1 MCVVFV
7 GMGTMDDFIDED
19 LSIVD
24 DALLEDCPS
33 EDEFVFAPEYMSDD
47 YVRVTQLYYDGVGL
61 QYKDYVRC
69 ERNVEFDICS
79 IWCSKPISVLRSYCD
94 AIKIHI
100 FWPLLFQLQ
109 QNSILSRLHPCVETF
124 LQGSEISL
132 KKLQLLELME
142 DIVDLA
148 KKVAN
153 DSFLIEG
160 LLRIGYK
167 IENKILAMEEALN
180 WIKYTGDV
188 TILPKLGSVDKCWP
202 MLSIFFTEYKY
213 HITRVVTENCNLL
226 EEFKGQS
233 CVDCTEQGE
242 LMRMKGNEE
251 FSQQR
256 FDVAII
262 YYTRAIE
269 YRPECYVLYGNRALC
284 FLRTGQLRNALGDGK
299 RAIILKNTW
308 SKGHYRYCD
317 ALSMLG
323 EYDWALQANIKAQKL
338 CKNDPEGMKDL
349 IQQHAKLQKQI
360 EDLQGRTS
368 YKNPIKAFYESRN
381 STNRNLSAP
390 AFSASL
396 NFVEKEKTSKKTN
409 HEMANSHH
417 NQMMV
422 DDILEDECDCYP
434 EFIPPSSQPPKHKG
448 KQKSRN
454 SESEKFSSSSQ
465 LTLPVDLKSLL
476 EKQFSKSSRA
486 AHQDFAN
493 IMKMLRSLIQ
503 DGYTALLEQ
512 RCRSAAQAFTEL
524 LNGLDPQ
531 KIKQLNLAMINYVLV
546 VYGLAI
552 SLLGIGQPEELSEA
566 ENQFKRIIEHYPNEG
581 LDCLAYCGIGKVYL
595 KKNRFLEA
603 LNHFEKAKT
612 LICRLPGVLTW
623 PTSNVIIE
631 ESHPE
636 KIKMLLEKFVE
647 ECRFPPVPDA
657 VCCYQKCH
665 GYSKIQIYITDPDFK
680 GFIRISCCQ
689 YCKIEFHMN
698 CWKKLKTTT
707 FNDKIDK
714 DFLQGIC
721 LTPDCEGTISKIIIF
736 NSGGQVKCEFEHKVI
751 KEKVPPRPILKQKC
765 SSLEK
770 LRLKEDKKLK
780 RKIQKQEAK
789 KLAQERLEEDLR
801 ESNPPKN
808 EDQKE
813 TIDTVQNCQ
822 FLDDRILQ
830 CIKQYADKIKSGI
843 LNTSKLLKELLSWKV
858 LSTEDYTTCFSS
870 RNFLNEAV
878 DYVIRHLIQEKNR
891 VKTRIF
897 LHVLSE
903 LKEVEPKLATW
914 LQKLNSFGLDATGP
928 FLSRY
933 GASLKELDFSI
944 MTFLWNEKY
953 GHKLGSIEG
962 KKLDFFCEPTSLKE
976 ARCLIWLLEE
986 HRDKFPALHSALD
999 EFFDIMDSRCT
1010 VLRKQDSGEAP
1021 FGFTKVKNKGKKKK
1035 PKDSKPMLVGSGTPS
1050 VTPNNDSNTS
1060 GEDHKRNSDAAGPFA
1075 VPDHLR
1081 QDVEE
1086 FEALY
1091 DQHSSEY
1098 VVRNKK
1104 LWDINPKQKCSTL
1117 YDYFSQLLEEHGPLD
1132 MSNKMFSE
1140 EYEFFPEETR
1150 QILAKAGGLKSFLLG
1165 CPRFVVIDNCIA
1177 LKKVALRLKKKRKK
1191 KNIKTKVEEIS
1202 KPGDYLRVKLP
1213 LNPAAR
1219 EFKPDVK
1226 SQPVPDVSSV
1236 PASEDVKPQLE
1247 SDSSSSPVSEESK
1260 PIEVS
1265 SDSPTPASEDANHT
1279 LVSSHSPKPVP
1290 EEVKPT
1296 YWTQS
1301 HLVTG
1306 YCTYVPFQRFD
1317 IAQTPTT
1324 YINVLPPLPQYTSI
1338 YTPLASISSEYP
1350 LQRSIPVVPS
1360 FVASDRADKN
1370 AAAYFDSHNLNVEN
1384 VPGSQIASETQVL
1397 EESVGMS
1404 EKSQSSP
1411 DEADSALSKFDGDEG
1426 HSEKSK
1432 CKVPPESTSVV
1443 TNVPSTQVVATQVSC
1458 NRPADQEVNTDP
1470 YAPYEAQQ
1478 GDISQIEKEYH
1489 TLQEELKEAYENYEQ
1504 IQLRSSE
1511 ETRDLEEKLRRNIE
1525 ENKISKT
1532 ELDWFLQDLDKEIKK
1547 WQREKKEIQERLKA
1561 LKKKIK
1567 KILNAN
1573 EMSTQKNDVMDKNQ
1587 ELYLDQSLESSNAF
1601 TSERTQMEECLQKG
1615 KERCEESRHRAV
1627 AAEVS
1632 VLENWKEHEVYKLQ
1646 SMASQAE
1653 AYLENL
1659 KLTSSDST
1667 AYLDIESDIHSWE
1680 SFLSNVTEEIKKA
1693 EAEFEE
1699 QIKAIKNGSQLSELS
1714 KVQISELSFP
1724 AYSTIHLKLY
1734 SECADYED
1742 PELLTPASGNTEVIE
1757 DLGLFAASGCAEES
1771 PLALSEGSPS
1781 CQPEVAL
1788 QSEPKS
1794 AGQATLAERSPEADQ
1809 DQPAPPEPAER
1820 SRSPEG
1826 DKKPPAPPPGPVEQS
1841 TEGDKK
1847 PPAPPGPVEQSTEG
1861 DKKPPAPPGPVEQST
1876 EGVKK
1881 PPAPPEPAERSI
1893 EVDKKPPA
1901 PPEPAEQSTEGDKK
1915 PPAPPPGP
1923 AERSPKRDKKP
1934 PAPPGPVEQSA
1945 KVSKKPPAPAGH
1957 AERSMEVNRK
1967 LAAPGRAERSPKVDK
1982 KLPAPSAPAAQS
1994 SEADQKLPAPLG
2006 PAVHSG
2012 PFLKGPFS
2020 IVMANLSLL
2029 FPWYSSIELVG
2040 FIKQVRSKNKSLFAD
2055 LRADEI
2061 IQKVRE
2067 HILDEQKKKKPNP
2080 RKDPRT
2086 CEAGSAAAVTRTCQG
2101 PPASKGKGQKA
2112 GDSPAP
2118 DENPCALCHD
2128 EFKSR
2133 ALRTLKCGHKVHK
2146 GCFKQ
2151 WHKGQSACPTC
2162 GSGDLMKED

>member
-1 MCVVFV
+1 
-7 GMGTMDDFIDED
+7 MDDFAEED
-19 LSIVD
+19 FAVTD
-24 DALLEDCPS
+24 YALLEDCPYV
-33 EDEFVFAPEYMSDD
+33 DDCVFAPEFMTDD
-47 YVRVTQLYYDGVGL
+47 YVRVTQLYYNGVGM
-61 QYKDYVRC
+61 QYKDYVQS
-69 ERNVEFDICS
+69 ERNSEFDICS
-79 IWCSKPISVLRSYCD
+79 IWCNKPISLLQDYCD
-94 AIKIHI
+94 AIKINI
-100 FWPLLFQLQ
+100 FWPLLFQH
-109 QNSILSRLHPCVETF
+109 QNSSVISRLHPCLEANNSRA
-124 LQGSEISL
+124 SEISL
-132 KKLQLLELME
+132 KKLQHLELME

-148 KKVAN
+148 KKVAGLKYLCKIN
-153 DSFLIEG
+153 
-160 LLRIGYK
+160 LLRINTQIPFFIPLLK
-167 IENKILAMEEALN
+167 QKILAMEEALN
-180 WIKYTGDV
+180 WIKYAGDV
-188 TILPKLGSVDKCWP
+188 TILTKLASVDSCWP
-202 MLSIFFTEYKY
+202 MLSIFFTECDFMVEVEK
-213 HITRVVTENCNLL
+213 HLPENHL
-226 EEFKGQS
+226 
-233 CVDCTEQGE
+233 
-242 LMRMKGNEE
+242 
-251 FSQQR
+251 
-256 FDVAII
+256 
-262 YYTRAIE
+262 
-269 YRPECYVLYGNRALC
+269 LYGNRALC
-284 FLRTGQLRNALGDGK
+284 FLRTGQFRNALGDGK
-299 RAIILKNTW
+299 RATILKSTW

-338 CKNDPEGMKDL
+338 CKNDPEGIKDL
-349 IQQHAKLQKQI
+349 IQQHVKLQKQI
-360 EDLQGRTS
+360 EDLQGRTP
-368 YKNPIKAFYESRN
+368 YKNPIKAFYESRA
-381 STNRNLSAP
+381 STPRSLSGP
-390 AFSASL
+390 RFSTSL
-396 NFVEKEKTSKKTN
+396 NFVEKERDFRKTN
-409 HEMANSHH
+409 HAMANGG
-417 NQMMV
+417 NQNLKVVDEALKV
-422 DDILEDECDCYP
+422 DDCDCHP
-434 EFIPPSSQPPKHKG
+434 EFPPPSSQPPKHKG

-454 SESEKFSSSSQ
+454 NESEKFSSNSQ
-465 LTLPVDLKSLL
+465 LTLPVDWKNIL

-612 LICRLPGVLTW
+612 LIYRLPGVLTW
-623 PTSNVIIE
+623 PTSNVVIE
-631 ESHPE
+631 ESQPE

-657 VCCYQKCH
+657 TCCYQKCH

-721 LTPDCEGTISKIIIF
+721 LTPDCEGIISKIIIF
-736 NSGGQVKCEFEHKVI
+736 SSGGQVKCEFEHKVI

-780 RKIQKQEAK
+780 RKIQKKEAK
-789 KLAQERLEEDLR
+789 KLAQERMEEDLR

-808 EDQKE
+808 EEQKE
-813 TIDTVQNCQ
+813 TVDSVQSCQ

-914 LQKLNSFGLDATGP
+914 IQKLNSFGLDATGP
-928 FLSRY
+928 FFSRY

-962 KKLDFFCEPTSLKE
+962 KKLDYFYEPASLKE

-1021 FGFTKVKNKGKKKK
+1021 FSSTKVKNKGKKKK
-1035 PKDSKPMLVGSGTPS
+1035 PKDSKVCS
-1050 VTPNNDSNTS
+1050 VTWEGKGTGMRDR
-1060 GEDHKRNSDAAGPFA
+1060 RNSDSAGPFA

-1091 DQHSSEY
+1091 DQHSNEY

-1150 QILAKAGGLKSFLLG
+1150 QILEKAGGLKSFLLG

-1202 KPGDYLRVKLP
+1202 KTGEYLRVKLP

-1226 SQPVPDVSSV
+1226 SKPVSDSSSAS
-1236 PASEDVKPQLE
+1236 ASEDVKPKPVPADPPKPACEDTKPKLVAD
-1247 SDSSSSPVSEESK
+1247 DSSTPVFEDGKSEEGAANSPKPVSEDANHK
-1260 PIEVS
+1260 HLS
-1265 SDSPTPASEDANHT
+1265 SDSPTIITED
-1279 LVSSHSPKPVP
+1279 
-1290 EEVKPT
+1290 VKLT

-1306 YCTYVPFQRFD
+1306 FCTYVPFQRFD
-1317 IAQTPTT
+1317 ITQATPT
-1324 YINVLPPLPQYTSI
+1324 YINMLPSLPQYASL
-1338 YTPLASISSEYP
+1338 YAPLANISSEYQ
-1350 LQRSIPVVPS
+1350 LQRSVPVAPS
-1360 FVASDRADKN
+1360 FVADDRADKN
-1370 AAAYFDSHNLNVEN
+1370 AAAYIEGHHLSAEN
-1384 VPGSQIASETQVL
+1384 ATGNQIASGTQILEDSLGTSIKSPCSTGDADTVL
-1397 EESVGMS
+1397 SESNRN
-1404 EKSQSSP
+1404 
-1411 DEADSALSKFDGDEG
+1411 DG
-1426 HSEKSK
+1426 HSGNSDNK
-1432 CKVPPESTSVV
+1432 CEVNPESTNAV
-1443 TNVPSTQVVATQVSC
+1443 TNIPRTQMVAVQVSW
-1458 NRPADQEVNTDP
+1458 NVTYQEVNTEPYDP
-1470 YAPYEAQQ
+1470 FEAQH
-1478 GDISQIEKEYH
+1478 GEITQIEKEYQL
-1489 TLQEELKEAYENYEQ
+1489 LQEQLKEACENYEQ
-1504 IQLRSSE
+1504 IKLKSSE
-1511 ETRDLEEKLRRNIE
+1511 ETRDLEEKLKRNLE

-1532 ELDWFLQDLDKEIKK
+1532 ELDWFLQDLEREIKK
-1547 WQREKKEIQERLKA
+1547 WQQEKKEIQERLKA
-1561 LKKKIK
+1561 LKKKMK
-1567 KILNAN
+1567 KVAN
-1573 EMSTQKNDVMDKNQ
+1573 GIEMYTRKNDGQDKEH
-1587 ELYLDQSLESSNAF
+1587 ELHLDQSLEISDTF
-1601 TSERTQMEECLQKG
+1601 TNEKMKIEERIKKG
-1615 KERCEESRHRAV
+1615 KEHYEESHQRAV
-1627 AAEVS
+1627 DAEIS
-1632 VLENWKEHEVYKLQ
+1632 VLENRKESEMYKLQ
-1646 SMASQAE
+1646 IMEAQAE
-1653 AYLENL
+1653 AYLKNL
-1659 KLTSSDST
+1659 GLMSDSA
-1667 AYLDIESDIHSWE
+1667 AYPDIESDIHSWE
-1680 SFLSNVTEEIKKA
+1680 LFLSDVTEEIEKA
-1693 EAEFEE
+1693 KSQFEE
-1699 QIKAIKNGSQLSELS
+1699 QIKAIKSGSRLCELS

-1724 AYSTIHLKLY
+1724 ACNTIRPKLL
-1734 SECADYED
+1734 
-1742 PELLTPASGNTEVIE
+1742 PESSDHDDQGPVASPSDMAGDQTAVHEGP
-1757 DLGLFAASGCAEES
+1757 GLFSAGDCPMEAPAPS
-1771 PLALSEGSPS
+1771 PGSPS
-1781 CQPEVAL
+1781 RQPEL
-1788 QSEPKS
+1788 TQPSEPKR
-1794 AGQATLAERSPEADQ
+1794 AGQAAASKQSPAADQ
-1809 DQPAPPEPAER
+1809 QLPA
-1820 SRSPEG
+1820 
-1826 DKKPPAPPPGPVEQS
+1826 
-1841 TEGDKK
+1841 
-1847 PPAPPGPVEQSTEG
+1847 
-1861 DKKPPAPPGPVEQST
+1861 
-1876 EGVKK
+1876 
-1881 PPAPPEPAERSI
+1881 
-1893 EVDKKPPA
+1893 
-1901 PPEPAEQSTEGDKK
+1901 
-1915 PPAPPPGP
+1915 
-1923 AERSPKRDKKP
+1923 
-1934 PAPPGPVEQSA
+1934 
-1945 KVSKKPPAPAGH
+1945 
-1957 AERSMEVNRK
+1957 
-1967 LAAPGRAERSPKVDK
+1967 LPGRAARTSQSPKK
-1982 KLPAPSAPAAQS
+1982 
-1994 SEADQKLPAPLG
+1994 
-2006 PAVHSG
+2006 
-2012 PFLKGPFS
+2012 PFNS
-2020 IVMANLSLL
+2020 IIEHLSVV
-2029 FPWYSSIELVG
+2029 FPCYNSTELAG
-2040 FIKQVRSKNKSLFAD
+2040 FIKKVRNKNKNSLSG
-2055 LRADEI
+2055 LSIDEI
-2061 IQKVRE
+2061 VQRVTE

-2080 RKDPRT
+2080 GKDKRT
-2086 CEAGSAAAVTRTCQG
+2086 SEPSAAASVTRSSQG
-2101 PPASKGKGQKA
+2101 PPSGIPGPSPKTKGQKTE
-2112 GDSPAP
+2112 GVPASGASSC
-2118 DENPCALCHD
+2118 ELCH
-2128 EFKSR
+2128 EVFKSKNVR
-2133 ALRTLKCGHKVHK
+2133 VLKCGHKYHK

-2151 WHKGQSACPTC
+2151 WLKGQSTCPACRDRDHL
-2162 GSGDLMKED
+2162 SEE

>member
-1 MCVVFV
+1 
-7 GMGTMDDFIDED
+7 MDNFTEGDFTVADY
-19 LSIVD
+19 
-24 DALLEDCPS
+24 ALLEDSPY
-33 EDEFVFAPEYMSDD
+33 EDDCVFAPEYTTDD
-47 YVRVTQLYYDGVGL
+47 YVRVTQLYCDGVGMK
-61 QYKDYVRC
+61 YKDYAQS
-69 ERNVEFDICS
+69 EKHLEFDICN
-79 IWCSKPISVLRSYCD
+79 IWCSKPLSVLQDYCD
-94 AIKIHI
+94 AIKIYI
-100 FWPLLFQLQ
+100 FWPLLFQHQ
-109 QNSILSRLHPCVETF
+109 HSSVISRLHPCVETTSRA
-124 LQGSEISL
+124 SEISL
-132 KKLQLLELME
+132 KKLQYLELME

-180 WIKYTGDV
+180 WVKYTGDT
-188 TILPKLGSVDKCWP
+188 TILPKLGLIDNCWS

-213 HITRVVTENCNLL
+213 HITKVVTENCNLL
-226 EEFKGQS
+226 EEFKTQN
-233 CVDCTEQGE
+233 CAECMEQGE
-242 LMRMKGNEE
+242 LMKMKGNEE
-251 FSQQR
+251 FSKER
-256 FDVAII
+256 FDIAII

-269 YRPECYVLYGNRALC
+269 YRPENHLLYGNRALC
-284 FLRTGQLRNALGDGK
+284 FLRTGQFRNALGDGK
-299 RAIILKNTW
+299 RAIILKSTW
-308 SKGHYRYCD
+308 PKGHYRYCA

-338 CKNDPEGMKDL
+338 CKNDPEGIKDL
-349 IQQHAKLQKQI
+349 IQQHVKLQKQI
-360 EDLQGRTS
+360 EDLQGRTPN
-368 YKNPIKAFYESRN
+368 KNPIKAFYESRAYIP
-381 STNRNLSAP
+381 RNLSAP
-390 AFSASL
+390 AFSTSL
-396 NFVEKEKTSKKTN
+396 NFVETERDLKKTN
-409 HEMANSHH
+409 YKMANGG
-417 NQMMV
+417 NQNLKVVDEALKV
-422 DDILEDECDCYP
+422 DDCDCHP
-434 EFIPPSSQPPKHKG
+434 EFLPPPSQPPKHKG

-454 SESEKFSSSSQ
+454 NESEKFSSSSQ
-465 LTLPVDLKSLL
+465 LTLPVDLKNIL

-631 ESHPE
+631 ESQPE

-657 VCCYQKCH
+657 ICCYQKCR

-721 LTPDCEGTISKIIIF
+721 LTPDCEGIISKIIIF
-736 NSGGQVKCEFEHKVI
+736 SSGGQVKCEFEHKVI

-789 KLAQERLEEDLR
+789 KLAQERMEEDLR

-808 EDQKE
+808 EEQKE
-813 TIDTVQNCQ
+813 TVDSGQNCQ
-822 FLDDRILQ
+822 FIDDRILQ

-843 LNTSKLLKELLSWKV
+843 LNPSKLLKELLSWKV

-891 VKTRIF
+891 VKTRVF

-914 LQKLNSFGLDATGP
+914 IQKLNSFGLDATGP
-928 FLSRY
+928 FFSRY

-944 MTFLWNEKY
+944 MTFLWSEKY
-953 GHKLGSIEG
+953 GHKLASIEG
-962 KKLDFFCEPTSLKE
+962 KQLDYFCEPTSLKE

-1021 FGFTKVKNKGKKKK
+1021 FSSTKVKNKGKKKK
-1035 PKDSKPMLVGSGTPS
+1035 PKDTKPMLVGSGTTT
-1050 VTPNNDSNTS
+1050 VTPNNETISS
-1060 GEDHKRNSDAAGPFA
+1060 GEDYKRRNSDSAGPFA
-1075 VPDHLR
+1075 VPNHLR

-1091 DQHSSEY
+1091 DQHSNEY

-1104 LWDINPKQKCSTL
+1104 IWDINPKQKCSTL

-1150 QILAKAGGLKSFLLG
+1150 QILEKAGGLKSFLLG

-1202 KPGDYLRVKLP
+1202 KTGEYLRVKLP
-1213 LNPAAR
+1213 LNPTAR

-1226 SQPVPDVSSV
+1226 SKPVSDLSSAPV
-1236 PASEDVKPQLE
+1236 SEDVKPKPV
-1247 SDSSSSPVSEESK
+1247 SADSPKPTCEDITPKSVPDSYSSPVSENEK
-1260 PIEVS
+1260 PQGVS
-1265 SDSPTPASEDANHT
+1265 SDSPISVPEDVNHKQ
-1279 LVSSHSPKPVP
+1279 VSSHSLKPVS
-1290 EEVKPT
+1290 EDGKPT
-1296 YWTQS
+1296 CWTQS

-1306 YCTYVPFQRFD
+1306 YCTYLPFQGFD
-1317 IAQTPTT
+1317 ITQTPPT
-1324 YINVLPPLPQYTSI
+1324 YINMLPSLPQYTSI
-1338 YTPLASISSEYP
+1338 YTPLANISSEYQ

-1360 FVASDRADKN
+1360 LVASDKADKN
-1370 AAAYFDSHNLNVEN
+1370 TAAYFEDHNLNAKN
-1384 VPGSQIASETQVL
+1384 VAGNQIVSETQIL
-1397 EESVGMS
+1397 EDSLGIHV
-1404 EKSQSSP
+1404 KSQSSLGDAGTAP
-1411 DEADSALSKFDGDEG
+1411 SESHRNDGHGGNPKNKCEVSPERSSAL
-1426 HSEKSK
+1426 
-1432 CKVPPESTSVV
+1432 
-1443 TNVPSTQVVATQVSC
+1443 TNIPHTQMVAVQVSW
-1458 NRPADQEVNTDP
+1458 NITNQEVNTEPYDP
-1470 YAPYEAQQ
+1470 FEIQ
-1478 GDISQIEKEYH
+1478 QIEKEYQV
-1489 TLQEELKEAYENYEQ
+1489 LQEQLKEACENYEQ
-1504 IQLRSSE
+1504 IKLNSSE
-1511 ETRDLEEKLRRNIE
+1511 ETRDLEEKLKRNLE

-1532 ELDWFLQDLDKEIKK
+1532 ELDWFLQDLEREIKK
-1547 WQREKKEIQERLKA
+1547 WQQEKKEIQERLKA

-1567 KILNAN
+1567 KVLNTS
-1573 EMSTQKNDVMDKNQ
+1573 EMSTPKNDGMDNKP
-1587 ELYLDQSLESSNAF
+1587 ELHLDQSLEISNTF
-1601 TSERTQMEECLQKG
+1601 TNEKMKIELCIKKG
-1615 KERCEESRHRAV
+1615 KEHYEESHQRAV

-1632 VLENWKEHEVYKLQ
+1632 VLENWKESEVFKLQ
-1646 SMASQAE
+1646 VMASQAE
-1653 AYLENL
+1653 AYLKNL

-1667 AYLDIESDIHSWE
+1667 EYPNMESDICSWE
-1680 SFLSNVTEEIKKA
+1680 SFLSNVTKEIERAKS
-1693 EAEFEE
+1693 EFED
-1699 QIKAIKNGSQLSELS
+1699 QIKAIKNGSRLSELS
-1714 KVQISELSFP
+1714 KVQISELPFP
-1724 AYSTIHLKLY
+1724 ACNNIHPEFPPESSGHDDQGPGTFVNSATGAVKDLDLFSTGD
-1734 SECADYED
+1734 C
-1742 PELLTPASGNTEVIE
+1742 PEESTALSPRLPSGQTEVTQPSE
-1757 DLGLFAASGCAEES
+1757 HTGASQTT
-1771 PLALSEGSPS
+1771 PSE
-1781 CQPEVAL
+1781 Q
-1788 QSEPKS
+1788 
-1794 AGQATLAERSPEADQ
+1794 SPEAHQ
-1809 DQPAPPEPAER
+1809 KVPVPPERA
-1820 SRSPEG
+1820 SSQSP
-1826 DKKPPAPPPGPVEQS
+1826 KKPFN
-1841 TEGDKK
+1841 
-1847 PPAPPGPVEQSTEG
+1847 
-1861 DKKPPAPPGPVEQST
+1861 
-1876 EGVKK
+1876 
-1881 PPAPPEPAERSI
+1881 SI
-1893 EVDKKPPA
+1893 IE
-1901 PPEPAEQSTEGDKK
+1901 
-1915 PPAPPPGP
+1915 
-1923 AERSPKRDKKP
+1923 
-1934 PAPPGPVEQSA
+1934 
-1945 KVSKKPPAPAGH
+1945 H
-1957 AERSMEVNRK
+1957 
-1967 LAAPGRAERSPKVDK
+1967 
-1982 KLPAPSAPAAQS
+1982 
-1994 SEADQKLPAPLG
+1994 
-2006 PAVHSG
+2006 
-2012 PFLKGPFS
+2012 
-2020 IVMANLSLL
+2020 LSVV
-2029 FPWYSSIELVG
+2029 FPWYSSTELAG
-2040 FIKQVRSKNKSLFAD
+2040 FIKKVRNKNKNLLSGLGI
-2055 LRADEI
+2055 DEI
-2061 IQKVRE
+2061 VQRVTE
-2067 HILDEQKKKKPNP
+2067 HIVDEEKKKKPNP
-2080 RKDPRT
+2080 GKGKRT
-2086 CEAGSAAAVTRTCQG
+2086 SEASSAASVNQSSQG
-2101 PPASKGKGQKA
+2101 PPSIAGPSPKTKGQKTEDVPMSVVLDA
-2112 GDSPAP
+2112 DSC
-2118 DENPCALCHD
+2118 EICH
-2128 EFKSR
+2128 EVFKSKNVR
-2133 ALRTLKCGHKVHK
+2133 VLKCGHKFHK

-2151 WHKGQSACPTC
+2151 WLKGQSSCPACRD
-2162 GSGDLMKED
+2162 GDLSEE

>member
-1 MCVVFV
+1 MIFAVHMKSLRRRKWSSVSRLCNMEDV
-7 GMGTMDDFIDED
+7 IDED
-19 LSIVD
+19 VSAEE

-33 EDEFVFAPEYMSDD
+33 EDDFVFAPEYMSDD

-79 IWCSKPISVLRSYCD
+79 IWCSKPVSVLRSYCD

-109 QNSILSRLHPCVETF
+109 ENSIFSKLQPCVETF

-160 LLRIGYK
+160 ILRIGYK

-226 EEFKGQS
+226 EEFQGQS

-251 FSQQR
+251 FSKQR

-262 YYTRAIE
+262 YYSRAIE
-269 YRPECYVLYGNRALC
+269 YRPESYVLYGNRALC
-284 FLRTGQLRNALGDGK
+284 FLRTGQVRNALGDGK

-308 SKGHYRYCD
+308 SKGHFRYCD
-317 ALSMLG
+317 ALFMLG

-349 IQQHAKLQKQI
+349 IQQHGKLQKHI
-360 EDLQGRTS
+360 EELQGRTS

-381 STNRNLSAP
+381 STPRNLSAP

-396 NFVEKEKTSKKTN
+396 NFVEKEKAFKKTS
-409 HEMANSHH
+409 HEMANNGHH
-417 NQMMV
+417 NQNVV
-422 DDILEDECDCYP
+422 DDILKGDECDCYP
-434 EFIPPSSQPPKHKG
+434 EFIPPSNQPPKLKG

-454 SESEKFSSSSQ
+454 SESEKFSSTSQ
-465 LTLPVDLKSLL
+465 LTLPVDLKNLL

-721 LTPDCEGTISKIIIF
+721 LTPDCKGTISKIIIF

-801 ESNPPKN
+801 ESNPPKS
-808 EDQKE
+808 EEQKE
-813 TIDTVQNCQ
+813 TTDNVQNCQ

-878 DYVIRHLIQEKNR
+878 DYIIRHLIQEKNR

-914 LQKLNSFGLDATGP
+914 LQKLNGFGLDATGP
-928 FLSRY
+928 FFARY

-962 KKLDFFCEPTSLKE
+962 KKFDYFCEPTSSKE

-986 HRDKFPALHSALD
+986 HRDKFPALQSALD

-1010 VLRKQDSGEAP
+1010 VLRKQDSDEAP
-1021 FGFTKVKNKGKKKK
+1021 FGFTKIKNKGKKKK

-1050 VTPNNDSNTS
+1050 VTPSNDSSTS
-1060 GEDHKRNSDAAGPFA
+1060 GEDHKHNSDAAAPFA

-1091 DQHSSEY
+1091 DHSNEY
-1098 VVRNKK
+1098 IVRNKK
-1104 LWDINPKQKCSTL
+1104 LWDINPKQKSSTL

-1191 KNIKTKVEEIS
+1191 KNIKTKVEEITKS
-1202 KPGDYLRVKLP
+1202 RDFLRVKLS

-1219 EFKPDVK
+1219 EFKPDLK
-1226 SQPVPDVSSV
+1226 SQPVSDVSSV
-1236 PASEDVKPQLE
+1236 PVSEDVKPQLE
-1247 SDSSSSPVSEESK
+1247 SDSSSSPVSEENK
-1260 PIEVS
+1260 PLEVS
-1265 SDSPTPASEDANHT
+1265 SDAPAPASEDANHT
-1279 LVSSHSPKPVP
+1279 LVSSHAPKPVP
-1290 EEVKPT
+1290 EEVKPA

-1301 HLVTG
+1301 HVVTG

-1317 IAQTPTT
+1317 IPQTPTT
-1324 YINVLPPLPQYTSI
+1324 YINVLPTLPQYTSI

-1350 LQRSIPVVPS
+1350 MQRSIPVMPPY
-1360 FVASDRADKN
+1360 VASDRADKN
-1370 AAAYFDSHNLNVEN
+1370 TTVYFDGHNLNAEN
-1384 VPGSQIASETQVL
+1384 VSGSRIPSETQVL
-1397 EESVGMS
+1397 QDSLGMS
-1404 EKSQSSP
+1404 HSSP
-1411 DEADSALSKFDGDEG
+1411 YKPDKALNKFDRDDGPCG
-1426 HSEKSK
+1426 NSK
-1432 CKVPPESTSVV
+1432 YEVNPESTSVV
-1443 TNVPSTQVVATQVSC
+1443 TNVPCTQVVAIQVSGSI
-1458 NRPADQEVNTDP
+1458 AHQEVNTDP
-1470 YAPYEAQQ
+1470 YVPYEVQQ
-1478 GDISQIEKEYH
+1478 GDISKVENEYH
-1489 TLQEELKEAYENYEQ
+1489 TLQEQLEEAYEDYEQ
-1504 IQLRSSE
+1504 LKLRSSE
-1511 ETRDLEEKLRRNIE
+1511 EIMDLEEKLRRNIE

-1547 WQREKKEIQERLKA
+1547 WLREKKEFQERLKGM
-1561 LKKKIK
+1561 KKKMK
-1567 KILNAN
+1567 KILNIS
-1573 EMSTQKNDVMDKNQ
+1573 ETSIQKYDVLDKIR
-1587 ELYLDQSLESSNAF
+1587 ELFPNQSLESSNTF
-1601 TSERTQMEECLQKG
+1601 TSEKMQIEECIQKR
-1615 KERCEESRHRAV
+1615 KECWEESRQRAV

-1632 VLENWKEHEVYKLQ
+1632 VLENCKEYEVYKLQ

-1653 AYLENL
+1653 VFLKNL
-1659 KLTSSDST
+1659 KLTSSDS
-1667 AYLDIESDIHSWE
+1667 AVYLDMESDILSWE
-1680 SFLSNVTEEIKKA
+1680 SFLSNVTEEIKKVK
-1693 EAEFEE
+1693 AEFEE

-1714 KVQISELSFP
+1714 KTQISELSFP
-1724 AYSTIHLKLY
+1724 AYNTLHLKLP
-1734 SECADYED
+1734 SESAEHEED
-1742 PELLTPASGNTEVIE
+1742 PELLTSSSLKTEVID
-1757 DLGLFAASGCAEES
+1757 DLGLLPDSGCAEET
-1771 PLALSEGSPS
+1771 PLALSEGSPP
-1781 CQPEVAL
+1781 CQPETGQ
-1788 QSEPKS
+1788 QSEPKR
-1794 AGQATLAERSPEADQ
+1794 ADQTVLVEQSPEADQ
-1809 DQPAPPEPAER
+1809 HQ
-1820 SRSPEG
+1820 
-1826 DKKPPAPPPGPVEQS
+1826 
-1841 TEGDKK
+1841 
-1847 PPAPPGPVEQSTEG
+1847 
-1861 DKKPPAPPGPVEQST
+1861 
-1876 EGVKK
+1876 
-1881 PPAPPEPAERSI
+1881 
-1893 EVDKKPPA
+1893 
-1901 PPEPAEQSTEGDKK
+1901 
-1915 PPAPPPGP
+1915 PAPPPGP
-1923 AERSPKRDKKP
+1923 AEQSPEVDQTL
-1934 PAPPGPVEQSA
+1934 PAPHPGPAEQSPEVDQTLPAPHPGPGEQSSEVDQALPAPHPEPVEQNPELD
-1945 KVSKKPPAPAGH
+1945 KTLPAPHPEPA
-1957 AERSMEVNRK
+1957 K
-1967 LAAPGRAERSPKVDK
+1967 QSPEVDK
-1982 KLPAPSAPAAQS
+1982 KLPAPHPGPAEQS
-1994 SEADQKLPAPLG
+1994 SEAEQRPSAPPG
-2006 PAVHSG
+2006 SAVLSSQF
-2012 PFLKGPFS
+2012 PKGPFS
-2020 IVMANLSLL
+2020 VVMGNLSLL

-2040 FIKQVRSKNKSLFAD
+2040 FIKKVRNKNKNLFSE
-2055 LRADEI
+2055 LQADEI
-2061 IQKVRE
+2061 IQKVSD
-2067 HILDEQKKKKPNP
+2067 HILEEQKKKKPNP
-2080 RKDPRT
+2080 RKDLRP
-2086 CEAGSAAAVTRTCQG
+2086 CEASCAASVTRTSQG
-2101 PPASKGKGQKA
+2101 QPSSKARGQKA
-2112 GDSPAP
+2112 VDSPAP

-2162 GSGDLMKED
+2162 GSGDLLKED